1 MPEYYTEAA
10 QAQQNWHPPDR
21 CTRFIPPLKRHPEG
35 PRLSRA
41 GSVKAAHLHR
51 RMGGDMQDYQFPQ
64 RYAGLLR
71 ALCVVIVA
79 LMLVAIL
86 FAAWIA
92 LANFNT
98 IGV

>member
-1 MPEYYTEAA
+1 
-10 QAQQNWHPPDR
+10 
-21 CTRFIPPLKRHPEG
+21 
-35 PRLSRA
+35 
-41 GSVKAAHLHR
+41 
-51 RMGGDMQDYQFPQ
+51 MQDYQFPQ